1 MLQEIKIIKFK
12 RAVILSDAINLTIN
26 TLDFGDDSEDL
37 ICAAIYARFERKGG
51 DFSCHVFVRSR
62 LVPDEMTQPRAELY
76 AALVN
81 THAGEV
87 VRKSFQHSK
96 STKCTDSQIVLYWL
110 NKPSIQLK
118 QWVWNRVNEIKR
130 LTVSSQWSY
139 VQSSDMIADIGTRR
153 CKSIHEVNQTSL
165 WTKIRR
171 IISINVN
178 RRNQPNK

>member
-1 MLQEIKIIKFK
+1 MSKVAEVFDIAGLITPITATMKVDLHGLVQRRMDWNDALPDSLRNLWLSHFEMLQEIKIIKFK

-51 DFSCHVFVRSR
+51 DFSCQLVFVRSR

-96 STKCTDSQIVLYWL
+96 STKCTDSQMCF
-110 NKPSIQLK
+110 
-118 QWVWNRVNEIKR
+118 
-130 LTVSSQWSY
+130 T
-139 VQSSDMIADIGTRR
+139 G
-153 CKSIHEVNQTSL
+153 
-165 WTKIRR
+165 
-171 IISINVN
+171 
-178 RRNQPNK
+178 